1 MAMNARAND
10 MPKDSDPLD
19 DYILVSEAAKRLRVS
34 EETVRRLGREG
45 KVTMV
50 KALARLR
57 VSKASLDAFIKREF
71 KTDQQ

>member
-1 MAMNARAND
+1 

>member
-1 MAMNARAND
+1 

-19 DYILVSEAAKRLRVS
+19 DYMLVSEAAKRLRVS